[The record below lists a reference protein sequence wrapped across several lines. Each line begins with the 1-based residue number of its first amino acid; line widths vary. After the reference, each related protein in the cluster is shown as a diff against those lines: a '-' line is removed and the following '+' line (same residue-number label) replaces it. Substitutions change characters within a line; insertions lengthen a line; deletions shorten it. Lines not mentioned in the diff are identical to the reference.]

1 MDGQEKQ
8 TKKRMTGKT
17 KKTAALLSAVIAVVI
32 AAACY
37 TLFIKP
43 TRNTPQW
50 KYDVYTVQ
58 KGTLKN
64 GVTESGTVELGITSQ
79 VYDLDVSTESDD
91 DDGDDEEEEETYLKV
106 EKVYAVVGQRVQEGD
121 KVYQFTKDSI
131 NSVRK
136 ALTYEKTQ
144 AQLALASAETEYEIG
159 VLEAE
164 LSRTETLLDTSL
176 AQTSYDT
183 AIARLSNN
191 LSAKSLEIQ
200 QLLKDIYKMQCDLTD
215 EDYLDEKSDI
225 MEAYEDAIDAVEDA
239 SEDFATNR
247 VDAAQALQSAK
258 YSYDRFFEQF
268 DETNQQ
274 IQDNIDRIYEIEEE
288 IVYNQQ
294 LLEKELLKANQEL
307 ETSNVSGAIA
317 DVKYQ
322 SSLTGYENALSK
334 AQRTLEEAQE
344 KLDAFEA
351 FVGDGTV
358 CAEGS
363 GIVTEIG
370 YEEGDYLKNTGTL
383 IAFAKA
389 EEMTVSVDVSQEDVV
404 DIKVGD
410 TVELSMSAYEGE
422 IYEGVVASITT
433 TATSRNAATISYPV
447 VISIL
452 GDTSK
457 LYGGMTADVK
467 FVTQEVQDVTYVLR
481 KAVVTENGK
490 SCLYVK
496 SGADYTLVPITTGFN
511 NGEYVEV
518 LEGICE
524 GEEYY
529 LKTQVIEG
537 GADEKSHEK

>member
-17 KKTAALLSAVIAVVI
+17 KKTAAILSAVIAVVI

-43 TRNTPQW
+43 SRNTPQW

-91 DDGDDEEEEETYLKV
+91 DDDDEEEEETYLKV

-144 AQLALASAETEYEIG
+144 AQLALASAQTEYEIG

-200 QLLKDIYKMQCDLTD
+200 QLLKDIYKMQCDLTN

-239 SEDFATNR
+239 SEDFVTNR

-258 YSYDRFFEQF
+258 SSYDRFFEQF

-358 CAEGS
+358 CTEGS

-467 FVTQEVQDVTYVLR
+467 FVTQEAKNVTYVLR

-511 NGEYVEV
+511 NGEYVEI
-518 LEGICE
+518 LEGIGE

-529 LKTQVIEG
+529 LKTQVREG
-537 GADEKSHEK
+537 EADEK

>member
-144 AQLALASAETEYEIG
+144 AQLALASAQTEYEIG

-239 SEDFATNR
+239 SEDFVTNR

-258 YSYDRFFEQF
+258 SSYDRFFEQF

-467 FVTQEVQDVTYVLR
+467 FVTQEAKNVTYVLR

-524 GEEYY
+524 GEQYY
-529 LKTQVIEG
+529 LRTRNSSV
-537 GADEKSHEK
+537 

>member
-50 KYDVYTVQ
+50 KYDVQ

-144 AQLALASAETEYEIG
+144 AQLALASAQTEYEIG

-239 SEDFATNR
+239 SEDFVTNR

-258 YSYDRFFEQF
+258 SSYDRFFEQF

-467 FVTQEVQDVTYVLR
+467 FVTQEAKNVTYVLR

>member
-144 AQLALASAETEYEIG
+144 AQLALASAQTEYEIG

-239 SEDFATNR
+239 SEDFVTNR

-258 YSYDRFFEQF
+258 SSYDRFFEQF

-334 AQRTLEEAQE
+334 AQRTLEEAQG

-467 FVTQEVQDVTYVLR
+467 FVTQEAKNVTYVLR

-496 SGADYTLVPITTGFN
+496 SGADYTLVPIMTGFN

-529 LKTQVIEG
+529 LKTQVREG
-537 GADEKSHEK
+537 EADEK

>member
-239 SEDFATNR
+239 SEDFVTNR

-258 YSYDRFFEQF
+258 SSYDRFFEQF

-294 LLEKELLKANQEL
+294 LLEKELLKANQKL
-307 ETSNVSGAIA
+307 EISNVSGAIA

-467 FVTQEVQDVTYVLR
+467 FVTQEAKNVTYVLR

-511 NGEYVEV
+511 NGEYVEI
-518 LEGICE
+518 LEGIGE

-529 LKTQVIEG
+529 LKTQVREG
-537 GADEKSHEK
+537 EADEK

>member
-91 DDGDDEEEEETYLKV
+91 DDDDDEEEEETYLKV

-144 AQLALASAETEYEIG
+144 AQLALASAQTEYEIG

-239 SEDFATNR
+239 SEDFVTNR

-258 YSYDRFFEQF
+258 SSYDRFFEQF

-307 ETSNVSGAIA
+307 EISNVSGAIA

-404 DIKVGD
+404 NIKVGD

>member
-144 AQLALASAETEYEIG
+144 AQLALASAQTEYEIG

-239 SEDFATNR
+239 SEDFVTNR

-258 YSYDRFFEQF
+258 SSYDRFFEQF
-268 DETNQQ
+268 DETNQP
-274 IQDNIDRIYEIEEE
+274 INDNIERIYEIEEE
-288 IVYNQQ
+288 IVYNQK
-294 LLEKELLKANQEL
+294 LIEK
-307 ETSNVSGAIA
+307 
-317 DVKYQ
+317 
-322 SSLTGYENALSK
+322 
-334 AQRTLEEAQE
+334 
-344 KLDAFEA
+344 
-351 FVGDGTV
+351 
-358 CAEGS
+358 
-363 GIVTEIG
+363 
-370 YEEGDYLKNTGTL
+370 
-383 IAFAKA
+383 
-389 EEMTVSVDVSQEDVV
+389 
-404 DIKVGD
+404 
-410 TVELSMSAYEGE
+410 
-422 IYEGVVASITT
+422 
-433 TATSRNAATISYPV
+433 
-447 VISIL
+447 
-452 GDTSK
+452 
-457 LYGGMTADVK
+457 
-467 FVTQEVQDVTYVLR
+467 
-481 KAVVTENGK
+481 
-490 SCLYVK
+490 
-496 SGADYTLVPITTGFN
+496 
-511 NGEYVEV
+511 
-518 LEGICE
+518 
-524 GEEYY
+524 
-529 LKTQVIEG
+529 
-537 GADEKSHEK
+537 

>member
-17 KKTAALLSAVIAVVI
+17 KKTAAILSAVIAVVI

-43 TRNTPQW
+43 SRNTPQW

-91 DDGDDEEEEETYLKV
+91 DDDDEEEEETYLKV

-144 AQLALASAETEYEIG
+144 AQLALASAQTEYEIG

-239 SEDFATNR
+239 SEDFVTNR

-258 YSYDRFFEQF
+258 SSYDRFFEQF

-307 ETSNVSGAIA
+307 EISNVSGAIA

-467 FVTQEVQDVTYVLR
+467 FVTQEAKNVTYVLR

-496 SGADYTLVPITTGFN
+496 SGADYTLVPIMTGFN
-511 NGEYVEV
+511 NGEYVEI
-518 LEGICE
+518 LEGIGE

-529 LKTQVIEG
+529 LKTQVREG
-537 GADEKSHEK
+537 EADEK

>member
-91 DDGDDEEEEETYLKV
+91 DDDDDEEEEETYLKV

-144 AQLALASAETEYEIG
+144 AQLALASAQTEYEIG

-200 QLLKDIYKMQCDLTD
+200 KLLKDIYKMQCDLTD

-239 SEDFATNR
+239 SEDFVTNR

-258 YSYDRFFEQF
+258 SSYDRFFEQF

-307 ETSNVSGAIA
+307 EISNVSGAIA

-404 DIKVGD
+404 NIKVGD

-529 LKTQVIEG
+529 LKTQVREG
-537 GADEKSHEK
+537 EADEK

>member
-144 AQLALASAETEYEIG
+144 AQLALASAQTEYEIG

-239 SEDFATNR
+239 SEDFVTNR

-258 YSYDRFFEQF
+258 SSYDRFFEQF

-467 FVTQEVQDVTYVLR
+467 FVTQEAKNVTYVLR

-496 SGADYTLVPITTGFN
+496 SGADYTLVPIMTGFN

-529 LKTQVIEG
+529 LKTQVREG
-537 GADEKSHEK
+537 EADEK

>member
-91 DDGDDEEEEETYLKV
+91 DDDDDEEEEETYLKV

-144 AQLALASAETEYEIG
+144 AQLALASAQTEYEIG

-239 SEDFATNR
+239 SEDFVTNR

-258 YSYDRFFEQF
+258 SSYDRFFEQF

-307 ETSNVSGAIA
+307 EISNVSGAIA

-404 DIKVGD
+404 NIKVGD

-529 LKTQVIEG
+529 LKTQVREG
-537 GADEKSHEK
+537 EADEK

>member
-1 MDGQEKQ
+1 MDSQEKQ
-8 TKKRMTGKT
+8 TQKRMTGKT
-17 KKTAALLSAVIAVVI
+17 KKTAALLSAVIAVVV

-43 TRNTPQW
+43 TRNAPQW

-91 DDGDDEEEEETYLKV
+91 DDDDEEEEETYLKV

-144 AQLALASAETEYEIG
+144 AQLALASAQTEYEIG

-239 SEDFATNR
+239 SEDFVTNR

-258 YSYDRFFEQF
+258 SSYDLFFEQF

-307 ETSNVSGAIA
+307 EISNVSGAIA

-467 FVTQEVQDVTYVLR
+467 FVTQEAKNVTYVLR

-511 NGEYVEV
+511 NGEYVEI
-518 LEGICE
+518 LEGIGE

-529 LKTQVIEG
+529 LKTQVREG
-537 GADEKSHEK
+537 EADEK

>member
-144 AQLALASAETEYEIG
+144 AQLALASAQTEYEIG

-200 QLLKDIYKMQCDLTD
+200 QLLKDIYK
-215 EDYLDEKSDI
+215 
-225 MEAYEDAIDAVEDA
+225 
-239 SEDFATNR
+239 
-247 VDAAQALQSAK
+247 
-258 YSYDRFFEQF
+258 
-268 DETNQQ
+268 
-274 IQDNIDRIYEIEEE
+274 
-288 IVYNQQ
+288 
-294 LLEKELLKANQEL
+294 
-307 ETSNVSGAIA
+307 
-317 DVKYQ
+317 
-322 SSLTGYENALSK
+322 
-334 AQRTLEEAQE
+334 
-344 KLDAFEA
+344 
-351 FVGDGTV
+351 
-358 CAEGS
+358 
-363 GIVTEIG
+363 IG
-370 YEEGDYLKNTGTL
+370 R
-383 IAFAKA
+383 AH
-389 EEMTVSVDVSQEDVV
+389 V
-404 DIKVGD
+404 
-410 TVELSMSAYEGE
+410 
-422 IYEGVVASITT
+422 
-433 TATSRNAATISYPV
+433 
-447 VISIL
+447 
-452 GDTSK
+452 
-457 LYGGMTADVK
+457 
-467 FVTQEVQDVTYVLR
+467 
-481 KAVVTENGK
+481 
-490 SCLYVK
+490 
-496 SGADYTLVPITTGFN
+496 
-511 NGEYVEV
+511 
-518 LEGICE
+518 
-524 GEEYY
+524 
-529 LKTQVIEG
+529 
-537 GADEKSHEK
+537 

>member
-91 DDGDDEEEEETYLKV
+91 DGDDEEEKETYLKV

-144 AQLALASAETEYEIG
+144 AQLALASAQTEYEIG

-239 SEDFATNR
+239 SEDFVTNR

-258 YSYDRFFEQF
+258 SSYDRFFEQF

-307 ETSNVSGAIA
+307 EISNISGAIA

-496 SGADYTLVPITTGFN
+496 SGADYTLVPIMTGFN